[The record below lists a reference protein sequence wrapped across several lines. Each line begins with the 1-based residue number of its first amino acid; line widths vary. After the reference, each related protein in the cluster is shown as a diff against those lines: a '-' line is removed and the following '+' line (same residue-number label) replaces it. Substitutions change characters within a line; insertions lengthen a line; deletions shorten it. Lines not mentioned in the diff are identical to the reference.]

1 MSSQAIVQRFRVSR
15 GGCWQCGSDCRC
27 RLAEARTFSQM
38 AYNVEGF
45 TLARAFGGL
54 AVNPRLGG
62 VVLSGGSKVT
72 WLKTHN
78 MAHTILVR
86 LDVGDE
92 YADIHPDITATDHL
106 EGSKAHGWEVVTE
119 RVFTESEVRAYGDD
133 LLSAHM
139 SPGQIVER
147 ADDYEEPLY
156 RWIDR
161 AIKAVN
167 AKHGLSDPA

>member
-1 MSSQAIVQRFRVSR
+1 
-15 GGCWQCGSDCRC
+15 
-27 RLAEARTFSQM
+27 M
-38 AYNVEGF
+38 ATKIEGWANGNPAYPGRHHSF
-45 TLARAFGGL
+45 TDL
-54 AVNPRLGG
+54 NSG
-62 VVLSGGSKVT
+62 VGVKAT
-72 WLKTHN
+72 
-78 MAHTILVR
+78 LVI
-86 LDVGDE
+86 GD
-92 YADIHPDITATDHL
+92 
-106 EGSKAHGWEVVTE
+106 E

-139 SPGQIVER
+139 SPGQIVDR

>member
-1 MSSQAIVQRFRVSR
+1 MMMMVLPIPPNGQVHAALAL
-15 GGCWQCGSDCRC
+15 QCRMHSVRRDRSPHSGQQVTRIN
-27 RLAEARTFSQM
+27 THKM
-38 AYNVEGF
+38 AKKIEGF
-45 TLARAFGGL
+45 TVKDSGEMPNITQFPPNDCPQC
-54 AVNPRLGG
+54 VT
-62 VVLSGGSKVT
+62 VVL
-72 WLKTHN
+72 HE
-78 MAHTILVR
+78 HR
-86 LDVGDE
+86 
-92 YADIHPDITATDHL
+92 H
-106 EGSKAHGWEVVTE
+106 E

-139 SPGQIVER
+139 SPGQIVDR